1 MSSRAKRPR
10 LGSRR
15 QPEHS
20 RAVIL
25 QAAIREFAQR
35 GIAGARTDAIAQAAH
50 VNKALLYYYFRDKE
64 TLYGAALDHAF
75 GQMGEHLLRVLERNL
90 TPRDKVLTYVGEYFD
105 YIASHTFNRDLVQME
120 MMRSGH
126 GSPHLKRIAKQYFQP
141 LYRRLSEL
149 IRQGIDAGEFRPIN
163 PMQFVPSMVALVVFY
178 FIGAPVMRNVTGF
191 DPLSA
196 ERIAERR
203 AAVLDFIASAL
214 FSPSACR
221 KEQDDD

>member
-1 MSSRAKRPR
+1 MSLLGKAR

-15 QPEHS
+15 QPEQS
-20 RAVIL
+20 RAAIL

-35 GIAGARTDAIAQAAH
+35 GIAGARTDAIAHAAK
-50 VNKALLYYYFRDKE
+50 VNKALLYYYYQDKE
-64 TLYGAALDHAF
+64 TLYGASLDHAF
-75 GQMGEHLLRVLERNL
+75 GQMSEHLFQVLDRNL
-90 TPRDKVLTYVGEYFD
+90 PPRELVLTYIGEYFD
-105 YIASHTFNRDLVQME
+105 YIASHKFNRELVQVE

-141 LYRRLSEL
+141 LYRRIGEV
-149 IRQGIDAGEFRPIN
+149 IQQGVTAGDFRPIN

-178 FIGAPVMRNVTGF
+178 FISAPIMKTVAGF

-203 AAVLDFIASAL
+203 RAVLDFVSAAL
-214 FSPSACR
+214 FSR
-221 KEQDDD
+221 KDADHECSR

>member
-1 MSSRAKRPR
+1 MSHVAKVR

-15 QPEHS
+15 QPQQS

-35 GIAGARTDAIAQAAH
+35 GIAGARTDAIAHAAK
-50 VNKALLYYYFRDKE
+50 VNKALLYYYYRDKE

-75 GQMGEHLLRVLERNL
+75 GQMGEHLLQVLDRNL
-90 TPRDKVLTYVGEYFD
+90 PPRDKVLTYVGEYFD
-105 YIASHTFNRDLVQME
+105 YIASHKLNRDLVQVE

-126 GSPHLKRIAKQYFQP
+126 GSPHMKRIARLYFQP
-141 LYRRLSEL
+141 LYRRLSQV
-149 IRQGIDAGEFRPIN
+149 IQHGIACGEFRPVN

-178 FIGAPVMRNVTGF
+178 FTNAPLMKTVAGF

-203 AAVLDFIASAL
+203 AAVLDFVSAAL
-214 FSPSACR
+214 FSR
-221 KEQDDD
+221 KELEHEYSR

>member
-1 MSSRAKRPR
+1 MADRQKKPH

-15 QPEHS
+15 QPEQS
-20 RAVIL
+20 RAGIL

-35 GIAGARTDAIAQAAH
+35 GIAGARTDAIAQAAQ

-75 GQMGEHLLRVLERNL
+75 GQMGEHLLGVLDRNL
-90 TPRDKVLTYVGEYFD
+90 PPRDKVLTYVGAYFD
-105 YIASHTFNRDLVQME
+105 YIASHKFNRDLVQME

-141 LYRRLSEL
+141 LFVRLSEV
-149 IRQGIDAGEFRPIN
+149 IRNGIATGEFRAIN
-163 PMQFVPSMVALVVFY
+163 PVQFVPSMVALVVFY
-178 FIGAPVMRNVTGF
+178 FISAPVMKTVAGF
-191 DPLSA
+191 DPLSP

-203 AAVLDFIASAL
+203 TAVLDFIAAAL
-214 FSPSACR
+214 FQPNSGPEGER
-221 KEQDDD
+221 R